1 MPHSKRQA
9 LDFAPPERREQMARL
24 LPRVAMLLVAAAA
37 AAVEAVGSAAPAG
50 SGELGGGL
58 SRDDFPG
65 GFVFGAG
72 TSAYQWEG
80 AAAEDGRAPSI
91 WDTFAHTAGTSP
103 HPLACRSS

>member
-1 MPHSKRQA
+1 
-9 LDFAPPERREQMARL
+9 MARLLLLQL

-37 AAVEAVGSAAPAG
+37 AVEAVGSAALAG

-72 TSAYQWEG
+72 TSAYQVSS
-80 AAAEDGRAPSI
+80 RA
-91 WDTFAHTAGTSP
+91 
-103 HPLACRSS
+103 RSLISANS

>member
-1 MPHSKRQA
+1 
-9 LDFAPPERREQMARL
+9 MARLLLLQL

-37 AAVEAVGSAAPAG
+37 AVEAVGSAALAG

-72 TSAYQWEG
+72 TSAYQV
-80 AAAEDGRAPSI
+80 
-91 WDTFAHTAGTSP
+91 
-103 HPLACRSS
+103 SSRVYTIADRC